1 MKFSISKLLH
11 SRILLYSIFLIAL
24 ADFLYLVATNDFESA
39 SLFGVIGILT
49 AFFSKN
55 MIIILSVPI
64 ILTNI
69 VKYGSVR
76 KSRREG
82 LKNKKEEEEEE
93 EVEEEKEG
101 EKDEEEKKKE
111 VKKEKEAKKEDESE
125 DNLVVD
131 NSKKEEKF
139 GQDKNIIKTSEE
151 DRMLEKSD
159 KMILAQEK
167 MLERMNK
174 YKPLLDTL
182 NGLTKNLALF
192 KGDSPIDE

>member
-1 MKFSISKLLH
+1 MKLSISKLLH

-76 KSRREG
+76 KSRQEG
-82 LKNKKEEEEEE
+82 LKNKKEEEESE
-93 EVEEEKEG
+93 EVEEEKGEKEEEEKGEG
-101 EKDEEEKKKE
+101 EKEKE
-111 VKKEKEAKKEDESE
+111 VNKEDEGE

>member
-1 MKFSISKLLH
+1 MKLSISKLLH

-76 KSRREG
+76 KSRQEG
-82 LKNKKEEEEEE
+82 LKNKKEEEESE
-93 EVEEEKEG
+93 EVEEEKG
-101 EKDEEEKKKE
+101 EKEEEEKEKE
-111 VKKEKEAKKEDESE
+111 VKKETGVNKEDEGE